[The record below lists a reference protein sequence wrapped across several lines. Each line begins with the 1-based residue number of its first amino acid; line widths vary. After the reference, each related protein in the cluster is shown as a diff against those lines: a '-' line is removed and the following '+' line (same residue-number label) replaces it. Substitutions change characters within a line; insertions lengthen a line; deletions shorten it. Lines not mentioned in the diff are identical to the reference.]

1 MNTIIKMLSN
11 MKKKLRHEIVESI
24 REIIFGLEDSLVS
37 TLGAIT
43 GIAVGAQSTYIVIL
57 SGLVL
62 IAAEGMSMAAGSYL
76 SSKSAEDAQAVFH
89 KTKGIREHT
98 HPIRSAFV
106 MGAFYFSGGFI
117 PLAPYFFLS
126 VDDALAPSILITAIA
141 LFGVGVWAAYFTK
154 RSKLKSGFE
163 MAGVSLA
170 AALVGYLIGRAVATY
185 FGVDVL

>member
-1 MNTIIKMLSN
+1 MRKMQNN
-11 MKKKLRHEIVESI
+11 MSKKSFRHEIVESI

-43 GIAVGAQSTYIVIL
+43 GIAVGAHSTYIVIL

-76 SSKSAEDAQAVFH
+76 SSKSAEQAEDVFH
-89 KTKGIREHT
+89 KRKRGREKAR
-98 HPIRSAFV
+98 PVRAAVV
-106 MGAFYFSGGFI
+106 MGLFYFVGGFI
-117 PLAPYFFLS
+117 PLAPYFYLS
-126 VDDALAPSILITAIA
+126 VDDALAPSVIFTALA
-141 LFGVGVWAAYFTK
+141 LFALGVWASHYTK
-154 RSKLKSGFE
+154 RSKIKSGME

-170 AALVGYLIGRAVATY
+170 AALVGYLIGRAVASY